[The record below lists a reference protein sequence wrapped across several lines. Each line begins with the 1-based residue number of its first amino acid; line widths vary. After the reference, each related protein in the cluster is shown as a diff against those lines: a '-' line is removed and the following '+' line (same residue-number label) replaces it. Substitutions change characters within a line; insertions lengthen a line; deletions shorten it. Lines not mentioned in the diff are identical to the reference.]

1 MKNLT
6 FDKVQI
12 LTIEPD
18 YEGQRVDN
26 FLKNILKGV
35 PKSMIYRILR
45 KGEVRINKKRV
56 KPEYKLCPGDELRVP
71 PIRVSEE
78 KQGPSAN
85 LSAVQN
91 LESLIIHEDK
101 KLIVLNKPHGMAVHG
116 GSGQSFGVI
125 EALRSLRPDERYM
138 ELVHRLDRDTSGCLL
153 IAKRR
158 SVLRSLHEQLREKTT
173 VKKYFAL
180 VDGDWPEHRNKVKA
194 PLHKNVL
201 QSGERVVKVSEQGK
215 PSETRYNVME
225 RFESAT
231 LVEAIPVTGRTHQ
244 IRVHCLHAGHPILM
258 DDKYCTQERNDE
270 AKRGG
275 LARMF
280 LHAHEISFADHESGE
295 RQVYS
300 APLTDEL
307 KAYLQGLRNAG

>member
-1 MKNLT
+1 MKRMLINAT
-6 FDKVQI
+6 QS
-12 LTIEPD
+12 E
-18 YEGQRVDN
+18 EMRVDN

-45 KGEVRINKKRV
+45 KGEVRVNKKRV
-56 KPEYKLCPGDELRVP
+56 KPEYKLLPGDELRVP

-78 KQGPSAN
+78 KQGPSAK
-85 LSAVQN
+85 LSSVQN

-215 PSETRYNVME
+215 PSETRYNVVE
-225 RFESAT
+225 RFENAT

-275 LARMF
+275 LSRMF

-307 KAYLQGLRNAG
+307 KAYLKELKNAG